1 MAIFYIAM
9 DGKLLIAMHP
19 TAFSKL
25 VEENFDYQSLRHQG
39 IGLGHTK
46 TVGIVALTLWWRMFM
61 GQVQIGPPH
70 NDTFP

>member
-1 MAIFYIAM
+1 M
-9 DGKLLIAMHP
+9 DGKLLLAMHLK
-19 TAFSKL
+19 AFLKL
-25 VEENFDYQSLRHQG
+25 ELRRIEENFDYQSLVHQG